1 MPPPPLVRAGCMTAE
16 HELEQRDFI
25 VKLRGGIVSHRGF
38 ELQEGGCRIFGC
50 SLMYLKVSTNSAER
64 SSVR

>member
-1 MPPPPLVRAGCMTAE
+1 MTAE
-16 HELEQRDFI
+16 HELEQRDDFI

-38 ELQEGGCRIFGC
+38 ELQEGGCRIVGC

-64 SSVR
+64 SFVR

>member
-1 MPPPPLVRAGCMTAE
+1 MTAE

-50 SLMYLKVSTNSAER
+50 SLMYLKMSTNSAER